1 MRRRIV
7 TLTVLAAVLATVL
20 FGLPLAVG
28 AERYF
33 AEDARAE
40 LQQAAESAALSAADE
55 LFGHQQP
62 LTLPD
67 AGEQTRVALYSPDGR
82 LQVGEGPALADRAVR
97 AAAGDGRLING
108 SDEDSLVVAVP
119 VADRGKVVGVVR
131 AVTSDREVLLRTV
144 LTWLTMAGLALFAV
158 LVAWLV
164 SHVIAGKLS
173 RPLEE
178 LSGAARRLG
187 DGDFSVRPAPA
198 GVPEIDSVATSMGTT
213 AQRLGQLVARERAF
227 SANASH
233 QLRTPLAGLRLQ
245 LELALDD
252 PEQDPDAAL
261 RSSVEAA
268 DRLERTIDDLL
279 LLARAGGPVTAP
291 ADVPD
296 LLAELREGWN
306 GLLTAQGRRLE
317 VHAGGTVRPNASV
330 ATLRQVLTVLL
341 DNATTHGAGTVTMT
355 ARDADGAL
363 AIDVADEGR
372 GVPPGRDPFVQRG
385 ESSGHGIGLALA
397 RGLAEAAGGRLRLS
411 RATPPMFTL
420 LLPVADE
427 QPG

>member
-40 LQQAAESAALSAADE
+40 LQQVAESAALSAADE

-108 SDEDSLVVAVP
+108 SDGDSLVVAVP

-164 SHVIAGKLS
+164 SHIIAGKLS

-178 LSGAARRLG
+178 LSRAARRLG
-187 DGDFSVRPAPA
+187 DGDFSVRPAHA
-198 GVPEIDSVATSMGTT
+198 GVPEIDSVAASMGTT
-213 AQRLGQLVARERAF
+213 AQRLGELVARERAF

-296 LLAELREGWN
+296 LLAELREGWS

-317 VHAGGTVRPNASV
+317 VHAGSTARPHASV

-355 ARDADGAL
+355 ARDADDAL

-372 GVPPGRDPFVQRG
+372 GIPPGRDPFVQRG

>member
-1 MRRRIV
+1 M

-55 LFGHQQP
+55 LFQHQQP
-62 LTLPD
+62 VQLPD
-67 AGEQTRVALYSPDGR
+67 VGEQTRVALYTPDGR
-82 LQVGEGPALADRAVR
+82 LQAGEGPALADSAVR
-97 AAAGDGRLING
+97 TAAGGRLVNG

-119 VADRGKVVGVVR
+119 VADRDRVVGVVR

-164 SHVIAGKLS
+164 SHVIAGKLA

-187 DGDFSVRPAPA
+187 DGDFSVRPAHA

-213 AQRLGQLVARERAF
+213 AQRLGRLVARERAF

-252 PEQDPDAAL
+252 PEQDPHAAL

-291 ADVPD
+291 ADVPE
-296 LLAELREGWN
+296 LLTELREGWS

-317 VHAGGTVRPNASV
+317 VHAGSTLRPNASV

-341 DNATTHGAGTVTMT
+341 DNATTHGTGTVLMT
-355 ARDADGAL
+355 ARDADQAL
-363 AIDVADEGR
+363 AVDVADEGR
-372 GVPPGRDPFVQRG
+372 GIPQGRDPFAQRG